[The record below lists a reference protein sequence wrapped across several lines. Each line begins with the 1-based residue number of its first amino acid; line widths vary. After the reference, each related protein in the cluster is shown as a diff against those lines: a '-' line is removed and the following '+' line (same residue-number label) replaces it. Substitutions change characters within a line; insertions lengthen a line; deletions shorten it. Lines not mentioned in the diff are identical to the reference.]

1 MCKTQLNS
9 NSIQISVPQPR
20 RAPGIF
26 PFLAANPLS
35 VDQASSNPVRLPTAV
50 RVHAKL
56 GIGAQHYI
64 HFTKFASYLHSFGE
78 FFALGRSYILCID
91 LILENP
97 GK

>member
-9 NSIQISVPQPR
+9 NSIQISVPQPK

-50 RVHAKL
+50 RVHPKL
-56 GIGAQHYI
+56 KTDIKGGDVW
-64 HFTKFASYLHSFGE
+64 
-78 FFALGRSYILCID
+78 LC
-91 LILENP
+91 LVVTQKKSTN
-97 GK
+97 